1 MVKYSCERCGKGFS
15 QKSHYDSHNR
25 RKTPCENNADKI
37 KTLVD
42 KVVEEKIKELN
53 NKKLIV
59 EDEEVIVNTEVMQN
73 EQTTQ
78 PKKIKIKK
86 KKLKIVDSK
95 LKFIDL
101 CSGIG
106 GFHFGL
112 KKHKCILACD
122 INKWCRESYKTNF
135 DINCKEDIHE
145 LNAKELCDFDIL
157 CAGFPC
163 QPFSSAGLK
172 KGMKDDRSKVY
183 DKILNIILEKQPR
196 IILLE
201 NVKNLLVMNK
211 GEIIEKIVSDL
222 EKLNYNVSLSLLN
235 TANFGLAQNRE
246 RVYIV
251 CINKNKYNIS
261 FDFTKLKSM
270 NIRKNLKDIIDVS
283 NTAYLEEDK
292 YVLLESDKLKTQK
305 SGLIFC
311 GYLKG
316 NLRKNGALPNTEHL
330 SRVHKQPNRI
340 YHINGV
346 NPTLSSS
353 EGSGRYY
360 IYDGTGVRRL
370 SVNECFKI
378 MGFPVDYIFHDKTN
392 VNYCQIGNAVSP
404 VLIENIYK
412 ELCSQDF
419 IQDLSM

>member
-1 MVKYSCERCGKGFS
+1 MVKYICERCGKEFS
-15 QKSHYDSHNR
+15 QKSHYDSHKK
-25 RKTPCENNADKI
+25 RKTPCENISNHILVKGIKHDKHDDI
-37 KTLVD
+37 SIET
-42 KVVEEKIKELN
+42 
-53 NKKLIV
+53 NKKQKP
-59 EDEEVIVNTEVMQN
+59 NN
-73 EQTTQ
+73 
-78 PKKIKIKK
+78 
-86 KKLKIVDSK
+86 SF
-95 LKFIDL
+95 KFIDL

-112 KKHKCILACD
+112 QPQKCVLACD
-122 INKWCRESYKTNF
+122 INKYCRESYESNF
-135 DINCKEDIHE
+135 DMKCHEDIFQ
-145 LNAKELCDFDIL
+145 LNEKELIDFDIL

-172 KGMKDDRSKVY
+172 KGMNDVRSKVY
-183 DKILNIILEKQPR
+183 DKLLSIIIEKQPK

-201 NVKNLLVMNK
+201 NVKNLLVLDK
-211 GEIIEKIVSDL
+211 GNVIKKIVSDL
-222 EKLNYNVSLSLLN
+222 ENINYNVSISLLN

-251 CINKNKYNIS
+251 CTGKKYYNES
-261 FDFTKLKSM
+261 FDFTVLNKIK
-270 NIRKNLKDIIDVS
+270 KKCNLKDIIDFS
-283 NTAYLEEDK
+283 NKEYINADK
-292 YVLLESDKLKTQK
+292 YVLLRDEHIKIQK

-360 IYDGTGVRRL
+360 IYDGIGVRKL
-370 SVNECFKI
+370 SVIECFKI
-378 MGFPVDYIFHDKTN
+378 MGFPDSYKLHKKTN
-392 VNYCQIGNAVSP
+392 VNYNQIGNAVSP
-404 VLIENIYK
+404 VIVQNIHN
-412 ELCSQDF
+412 ELCRQDF
-419 IQDLSM
+419 ISNLQD

>member
-1 MVKYSCERCGKGFS
+1 MVKYSCERCGKEFS

-37 KTLVD
+37 KGLID
-42 KVVEEKIKELN
+42 KAVEEKIKELN

-59 EDEEVIVNTEVMQN
+59 ENEEVYVNTETMKQLPIIIDN
-73 EQTTQ
+73 
-78 PKKIKIKK
+78 
-86 KKLKIVDSK
+86 K

-112 KKHKCILACD
+112 KKHKCVLACD
-122 INKWCRESYKTNF
+122 INKWCRESYETNF
-135 DINCKEDIHE
+135 NIKCKEDIFD
-145 LNAKELCDFDIL
+145 LNVNELCNFDIL

-183 DKILNIILEKQPR
+183 DKILNIILEKQPK
-196 IILLE
+196 IVLLE
-201 NVKNLLVMNK
+201 NVKNLLIINK
-211 GEIIEKIVSDL
+211 GEVIKEIISDL
-222 EKLNYNVSLSLLN
+222 EKLNYNVSFGLLN

-246 RVYIV
+246 RVYII
-251 CINKNKYNIS
+251 CTNKNIYDIS
-261 FDFTKLKSM
+261 FDFNNLKNM
-270 NIRKNLKDIIDVS
+270 NIRKNLKDIIDF
-283 NTAYLEEDK
+283 NNKEYIEEDK
-292 YVLLESDKLKTQK
+292 YVLIESNKLNTQK

-316 NLRKNGALPNTEHL
+316 NLRKNGALPDTEHL

-360 IYDGTGVRRL
+360 IYDGTGVRKL
-370 SVNECFKI
+370 SVKECFKI
-378 MGFPVDYIFHDKTN
+378 MGFPDNYIFHNKN
-392 VNYCQIGNAVSP
+392 NINYCQIGNAVSP
-404 VLIENIYK
+404 VIINYIYN
-412 ELCSQDF
+412 ELSSQKF
-419 IQDLSM
+419 IQDT

>member
-1 MVKYSCERCGKGFS
+1 MVKYSCERCGKEFS

-37 KTLVD
+37 KALVD
-42 KVVEEKIKELN
+42 KAVEEKLKELN
-53 NKKLIV
+53 NKKMIV
-59 EDEEVIVNTEVMQN
+59 ENEEVNVNTNTMEHQLK
-73 EQTTQ
+73 EPT
-78 PKKIKIKK
+78 KFKIKK
-86 KKLKIVDSK
+86 KKLRIVDNK
-95 LKFIDL
+95 LRFIDL

-112 KKHKCILACD
+112 KKHKCVLACD
-122 INKWCRESYKTNF
+122 INKWCRESYETNF
-135 DINCKEDIHE
+135 NIKCKEDIFE
-145 LNAKELCDFDIL
+145 LNINEICDFDIL

-183 DKILNIILEKQPR
+183 DKILKIVLEKQPKLV
-196 IILLE
+196 LLE
-201 NVKNLLVMNK
+201 NVKNLLIMNK
-211 GEIIEKIVSDL
+211 GEVIKKIVSDL
-222 EKLNYNVSLSLLN
+222 EKLNYNVSFCLLN

-251 CINKNKYNIS
+251 CTNKKKYDIS
-261 FDFTKLKSM
+261 FDFNNLENM
-270 NIRKNLKDIIDVS
+270 NIIINLKDIIDF
-283 NTAYLEEDK
+283 NNKEYIEEDK
-292 YVLLESDKLKTQK
+292 YVLLESNKLKTQK

-360 IYDGTGVRRL
+360 IYDGIGVRRL
-370 SVNECFKI
+370 SVKECFKI
-378 MGFPVDYIFHDKTN
+378 MGFPDDYIFHNKNN

-404 VLIENIYK
+404 VIINNIYN
-412 ELCSQDF
+412 ELCNQNF
-419 IQDLSM
+419 IQDPLM

>member
-1 MVKYSCERCGKGFS
+1 MVKYSCERCGKEFS
-15 QKSHYDSHNR
+15 QKSHYNSHNR

-37 KTLVD
+37 KALVD
-42 KVVEEKIKELN
+42 KAVEEKLKELKELN

-59 EDEEVIVNTEVMQN
+59 KNEKVNEDTDTM
-73 EQTTQ
+73 EQQ
-78 PKKIKIKK
+78 SNSKKIKIKK
-86 KKLKIVDSK
+86 KLKFIDNK

-122 INKWCRESYKTNF
+122 INKWCRESYETNF
-135 DINCKEDIHE
+135 NIKCKEDIHE
-145 LNAKELCDFDIL
+145 LNINEICDFDIL

-183 DKILNIILEKQPR
+183 DRILKIVLEKQPKLV
-196 IILLE
+196 LLE

-211 GEIIEKIVSDL
+211 GEVIKKIVSDL
-222 EKLNYNVSLSLLN
+222 EKLNYNVSYSLLN

-251 CINKNKYNIS
+251 CTNKKKYDIS
-261 FDFTKLKSM
+261 FNFNNLENM
-270 NIRKNLKDIIDVS
+270 NIRKNLKDIIDF
-283 NTAYLEEDK
+283 NNKEYIEEDK
-292 YVLLESDKLKTQK
+292 YVLLDSNKIKTQK

-353 EGSGRYY
+353 ERSGRYY

-370 SVNECFKI
+370 SVKECFKI
-378 MGFPVDYIFHDKTN
+378 MGFPDDYIFHNKNN

-404 VLIENIYK
+404 VIINNIYK
-412 ELCSQDF
+412 ELCSQNF
-419 IQDLSM
+419 IQDPLM

>member
-1 MVKYSCERCGKGFS
+1 MVKYSCERCGKEFS

-42 KVVEEKIKELN
+42 KAVEEKLKELN
-53 NKKLIV
+53 NKKMIV
-59 EDEEVIVNTEVMQN
+59 ENEEVIVNTDTM
-73 EQTTQ
+73 EQQ
-78 PKKIKIKK
+78 PKKNKIKK
-86 KKLKIVDSK
+86 KKFIIVDNK

-122 INKWCRESYKTNF
+122 INKWCRESYETNF
-135 DINCKEDIHE
+135 NIKCKEDIFE
-145 LNAKELCDFDIL
+145 LNVDELCDFDIL

-183 DKILNIILEKQPR
+183 DKIINIVLEKQPR
-196 IILLE
+196 IVLLE

-211 GEIIEKIVSDL
+211 GEVIKKIVSDL
-222 EKLNYNVSLSLLN
+222 EKLNYNVSYSLLN

-251 CINKNKYNIS
+251 CTNKNKYDIS
-261 FDFTKLKSM
+261 FNFNNLESM
-270 NIRKNLKDIIDVS
+270 NIRKNLKDIIDF
-283 NTAYLEEDK
+283 NNKEYIEEDK
-292 YVLLESDKLKTQK
+292 YILLENDKIKTQT

-316 NLRKNGALPNTEHL
+316 NLRTNGALPNTEHL

-360 IYDGTGVRRL
+360 IYDGIGVRRL
-370 SVNECFKI
+370 SVKECFKI
-378 MGFPVDYIFHDKTN
+378 MGFPDDYIFHNKTN

-404 VLIENIYK
+404 VIINNIYN
-412 ELCSQDF
+412 ELCSQNF
-419 IQDLSM
+419 IQDPLV

>member
-1 MVKYSCERCGKGFS
+1 MVKYSCERCGKEFS

-37 KTLVD
+37 KGLID
-42 KVVEEKIKELN
+42 KAVEEKIKELN

-59 EDEEVIVNTEVMQN
+59 ENEEVYVNTETMKQLPIIIDN
-73 EQTTQ
+73 
-78 PKKIKIKK
+78 
-86 KKLKIVDSK
+86 K

-122 INKWCRESYKTNF
+122 INKYCRESYETNF
-135 DINCKEDIHE
+135 NIKCKEDIFD
-145 LNAKELCDFDIL
+145 LNVNELCNFDIL

-183 DKILNIILEKQPR
+183 DKILNIILEKQPK
-196 IILLE
+196 IVLLE
-201 NVKNLLVMNK
+201 NVKNLLIINK
-211 GEIIEKIVSDL
+211 GEVIKEIISDL
-222 EKLNYNVSLSLLN
+222 EKLNYNVSFGLLN

-246 RVYIV
+246 RVYII
-251 CINKNKYNIS
+251 CTNKNIYDIS
-261 FDFTKLKSM
+261 FDFNNLKNM
-270 NIRKNLKDIIDVS
+270 NIRKNLKDIIDF
-283 NTAYLEEDK
+283 NNKEYIEEDK
-292 YVLLESDKLKTQK
+292 YVLIESNKLNTQK

-316 NLRKNGALPNTEHL
+316 NLRKNGALPDTEHL

-360 IYDGTGVRRL
+360 IYDGTGVRKL
-370 SVNECFKI
+370 SVKECFKI
-378 MGFPVDYIFHDKTN
+378 MGFPDNYIFHNKN
-392 VNYCQIGNAVSP
+392 NINYCQIGNAVSP
-404 VLIENIYK
+404 VIINYIYN
-412 ELCSQDF
+412 ELSSQKF
-419 IQDLSM
+419 IQDT

>member
-1 MVKYSCERCGKGFS
+1 MVKYSCERCGKEFS

-37 KTLVD
+37 KALVD
-42 KVVEEKIKELN
+42 KAVEEKLKELN
-53 NKKLIV
+53 NKKMIV
-59 EDEEVIVNTEVMQN
+59 ENEEVIVNTDTM
-73 EQTTQ
+73 EQQ
-78 PKKIKIKK
+78 PKKNKIKK
-86 KKLKIVDSK
+86 KKFIIVDNK

-122 INKWCRESYKTNF
+122 INKWCRESYETNF
-135 DINCKEDIHE
+135 NIKCKEDIFE
-145 LNAKELCDFDIL
+145 LNVDELCDFDIL

-183 DKILNIILEKQPR
+183 DKIINIVLEKQPR
-196 IILLE
+196 IVLLE

-211 GEIIEKIVSDL
+211 GEVIKKIVSDL
-222 EKLNYNVSLSLLN
+222 EKLNYNVSYSLLN

-251 CINKNKYNIS
+251 CTNKNKYDIS
-261 FDFTKLKSM
+261 FNFNNLESM
-270 NIRKNLKDIIDVS
+270 NIRKNLKDIIDF
-283 NTAYLEEDK
+283 NNKEYIEEDK
-292 YVLLESDKLKTQK
+292 YILLENDKIKTQT

-316 NLRKNGALPNTEHL
+316 NLRTNGALPNTEHL

-360 IYDGTGVRRL
+360 IYDGIGVRRL
-370 SVNECFKI
+370 SFKECFKI
-378 MGFPVDYIFHDKTN
+378 MGFPDDYIFHNKTN

-404 VLIENIYK
+404 VIINNIYN
-412 ELCSQDF
+412 ELCSQNF
-419 IQDLSM
+419 IQDPLV